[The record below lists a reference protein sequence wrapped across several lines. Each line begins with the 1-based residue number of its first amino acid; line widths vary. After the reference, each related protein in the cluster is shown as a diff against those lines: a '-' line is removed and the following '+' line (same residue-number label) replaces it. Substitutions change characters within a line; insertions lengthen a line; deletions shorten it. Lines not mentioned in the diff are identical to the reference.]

1 MAALRGG
8 LMLRTVFFISLACV
22 LSACSDPRSYDATKL
37 TDEQRKEL
45 GQKLTAD
52 EGQQLAGW
60 MMRQA
65 FQREPQPLGKT
76 VAQAIKE
83 QDEWLA
89 KQKEEELRVAELKKK
104 IEAERRAKQEEFA
117 RMLSVVLVGK
127 KKSVGEYDRR
137 FISLEL
143 DYENKTDKDI
153 KGVKGVLK
161 ITDIFGDKIIN
172 LRWPYDRGAPAKQTT
187 VERGVGLKVNQF
199 MDDHMKLWNADMDKL
214 KATFEVQTII
224 FSDGT
229 KIDSPE

>member
-1 MAALRGG
+1 
-8 LMLRTVFFISLACV
+8 MLRTAIAILVACV

-37 TDEQRKEL
+37 TDQQKKEL
-45 GQKLTAD
+45 GQKLNAD
-52 EGQQLAGW
+52 EGQKLAGW
-60 MMRQA
+60 MVRHA
-65 FQREPQPLGKT
+65 FKKEPAPLGVT

-89 KQKEEELRVAELKKK
+89 KQKEEELRAAELRKK
-104 IEAERRAKQEEFA
+104 IQAERRAKQEEFA

-127 KKSVGEYDRR
+127 KNSVGEYNQR

-143 DYENKTDKDI
+143 AYENKTDKDI
-153 KGVKGVLK
+153 KGVKGLLK

-172 LRWPYDRGAPAKQTT
+172 LNWPYDRGVAAKQTA

-199 MDDHMKLWNADMDKL
+199 MDDHMKLWNSDIDKL

-224 FSDGT
+224 FADGT
-229 KIDSPE
+229 KVDSPGL